1 MNLYINCSPK
11 TLNSNSAYFTNLI
24 KNKDDDILYLYKEK
38 LSLDRL
44 NKYDK
49 IILVFPL
56 YVDTFPYKLSELF
69 E

>member
-11 TLNSNSAYFTNLI
+11 TLNSNSAYFTNLK

-38 LSLDRL
+38 LDLEKL

-49 IILVFPL
+49 ICFSFI
-56 YVDTFPYKLSELF
+56 Y
-69 E
+69 